1 MNGDKKNLG
10 SIKQLEIKQVL
21 TFWGK
26 FYKKVETKY

>member
-21 TFWGK
+21 AFWGK